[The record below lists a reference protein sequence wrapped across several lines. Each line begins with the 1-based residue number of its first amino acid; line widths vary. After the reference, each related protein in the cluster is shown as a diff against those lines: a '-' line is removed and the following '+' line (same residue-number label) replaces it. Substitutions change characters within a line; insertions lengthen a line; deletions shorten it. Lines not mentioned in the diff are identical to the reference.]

1 MTNEIFQTAGLIFT
15 ALTLG
20 AMLFFSMVVAPL
32 VFIKLPA
39 EAAGGFIREL
49 FPWYYL
55 VSGLL
60 ALTASILFAFSS
72 FTDALIA
79 ASVAFAALGSRQILM
94 PQINNW
100 RDQMLAGD
108 MIASSK
114 FNRGHRAS
122 VLINAA
128 QLVLL
133 STLLWRIG
141 LSPVM
146 P

>member
-1 MTNEIFQTAGLIFT
+1 MTIN
-15 ALTLG
+15 
-20 AMLFFSMVVAPL
+20 
-32 VFIKLPA
+32 
-39 EAAGGFIREL
+39 
-49 FPWYYL
+49 
-55 VSGLL
+55 
-60 ALTASILFAFSS
+60 ASIVQEGIGYLR
-72 FTDALIA
+72 I
-79 ASVAFAALGSRQILM
+79 
-94 PQINNW
+94 W

-133 STLLWRIG
+133 CILLWRIG